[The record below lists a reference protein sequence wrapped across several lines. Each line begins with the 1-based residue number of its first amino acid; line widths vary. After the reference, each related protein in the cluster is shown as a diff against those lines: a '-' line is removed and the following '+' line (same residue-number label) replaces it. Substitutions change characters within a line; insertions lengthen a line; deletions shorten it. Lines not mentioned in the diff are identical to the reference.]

1 MSIQDL
7 YLLSPEIAMVVV
19 GALVIIVDLV
29 TQSRRAVAI
38 TAIFGLLL
46 PLAASFILHGYL
58 QSIAP
63 DATFQATGPFGTLTV
78 SSGQMNGLFG
88 TLVVDKFAVYIKVL
102 VVAVVALVI
111 LGSADYVE
119 RFERY
124 KAEFYVLLIFSAAG
138 MMLLGA
144 ATELVTIY
152 ISLELTA
159 LPLVAL
165 AAFLRNERSSE
176 AGVKFLL
183 LSGMS
188 SALLLYGMV
197 LVYGFAGTTQL
208 DGIADA
214 VAAQVAGGGGLLPFG
229 GYALLMGVVLIVA
242 GFGFKMTLVPF
253 QMWAPDVY
261 EGAPTP
267 VTAYLSVAS
276 KTAGFAVTLRV
287 FYLAFGAT
295 SSDWSTLFAVLSAMS
310 MTVGNLVAI
319 PQQNI
324 KRLLAYSTIAH
335 AGYMLAGV
343 AATTAAIPGD
353 QVAGL
358 GPSGVLFYLSTYAVT
373 NLAAFFAIMVIASRV
388 DSDQIDAFAGMS
400 RRAPVIS
407 AVLALSMIS
416 LIGIP
421 PTAGFMGKLYLFN
434 AAVRGDLVWL
444 AVVGV
449 INSVVSAYYY
459 LRVIRVMY
467 MAPGEPGEQV
477 SSSVPVRL
485 ALAVTSLGILGLGI
499 LPGPLIEVSE
509 AAARSLLPGV

>member
-1 MSIQDL
+1 MSIRDL
-7 YLLSPEIAMVVV
+7 YLLSPELAMVIV
-19 GALVIIVDLV
+19 GGLVIVVDLV
-29 TQSRRAVAI
+29 AQSKRAVAF
-38 TAIFGLLL
+38 TAIMGLLL
-46 PLAASFILHGYL
+46 PLTASLILYGYL
-58 QSIAP
+58 ESVAP
-63 DATFQATGPFGTLTV
+63 DATFPATGPFGTLAV
-78 SSGQMNGLFG
+78 SGGQMKGLFG
-88 TLVVDKFAVYIKVL
+88 TLVVDKFAIYIKVL
-102 VVAVVALVI
+102 VVAVVVLVI
-111 LGSADYVE
+111 LGSADYVK

-124 KAEFYVLLIFSAAG
+124 RAEFYALLIFSASG

-165 AAFLRNERSSE
+165 AAFLRDERSSE

-197 LVYGFAGTTQL
+197 LVYGFAGTTRL
-208 DGIADA
+208 DGIAEA
-214 VAAQVAGGGGLLPFG
+214 VAAQVAGDGGLQSFG
-229 GYALLMGVVLIVA
+229 SYAMLMGVVLIVA
-242 GFGFKMTLVPF
+242 GFGFKMALVPF

-276 KTAGFAVTLRV
+276 KAAGFAVTLRV
-287 FYLAFGAT
+287 FYLAFGAA

-343 AATTAAIPGD
+343 AATTAAIPGE

-358 GPSGVLFYLSTYAVT
+358 GPSGTLFYLSTYAVT
-373 NLAAFFAIMVIASRV
+373 NLAAFFAVMVIASRV
-388 DSDQIDAFAGMS
+388 GSDQIDAFAGMS

-407 AVLALSMIS
+407 AVLALAMIS

-434 AAVRGDLVWL
+434 AAVHGDLVWL

-467 MAPGEPGEQV
+467 MAPGEPGELV
-477 SSSVPVRL
+477 PSSMPVRL
-485 ALAVTSLGILGLGI
+485 SLALTSLGVLGLGV
-499 LPGPLIEVSE
+499 LPGPLIKVSE
-509 AAARSLLPGV
+509 AAASSLLPGA

>member
-1 MSIQDL
+1 M
-7 YLLSPEIAMVVV
+7 AAV
-19 GALVIIVDLV
+19 GGLVIVVDLI
-29 TQSRRAVAI
+29 TQSKRAVAF
-38 TAIFGLLL
+38 TALLGLLL
-46 PLAASFILHGYL
+46 PLAATLVLYGYL
-58 QSIAP
+58 QGVAP
-63 DATFQATGPFGTLTV
+63 DATLAIGGPFGTLTV
-78 SSGQMNGLFG
+78 SEGHMKGLFG
-88 TLVVDKFAVYIKVL
+88 TLVVDRFAIYVKVL
-102 VVAVVALVI
+102 VIAVVALVI
-111 LGSADYVE
+111 MGSADYVKL
-119 RFERY
+119 FERY
-124 KAEFYVLLIFSAAG
+124 QAEFYTLLIFSASG

-165 AAFLRNERSSE
+165 AAFLRDERSSE

-214 VAAQVAGGGGLLPFG
+214 VAAQVAGDGALLPFG
-229 GYALLMGVVLIVA
+229 SYALLMGVVLIVA
-242 GFGFKMTLVPF
+242 GFGFKMALVPF

-267 VTAYLSVAS
+267 VTAYLSVGS
-276 KTAGFAVTLRV
+276 KAAGFAVTLRV
-287 FYLAFGAT
+287 FYLAFGAA

-335 AGYMLAGV
+335 AGYILAGV
-343 AATTAAIPGD
+343 AATTATIPGD
-353 QVAGL
+353 GVAGL

-373 NLAAFFAIMVIASRV
+373 NLAAFFAVMVITGRV
-388 DSDQIDAFAGMS
+388 GSDRIDAFAGMS
-400 RRAPVIS
+400 RRAPVVS
-407 AVLALSMIS
+407 AVLALAMIS

-467 MAPGEPGEQV
+467 MDSGEPSESPEPEKRE

-485 ALAVTSLGILGLGI
+485 ALAVTSLGVLGLGI
-499 LPGPLIEVSE
+499 LPGPLMEASE
-509 AAARSLLPGV
+509 AAARSLVPGA